1 MIPLDIGN
9 LVVAVTQQNVT
20 KAFSGVGKVTSIN
33 EVLGS
38 VTVSFFESPL
48 HTEVR
53 PIQIDPNLVE
63 SAELYEEAVVFIRD
77 ELTGIF
83 RRARY
88 IGPTRESLRR
98 VLFASDDSA
107 EVEEHEIYVPN
118 LLRGESFAP
127 LDFLA
132 TRCTDTPF
140 FTQWRTPFIQSY
152 VDQRRACRSIGSFL
166 CSSLEIEQHQIA
178 VVRRVLQDNIKK
190 YLLADEVGLGKTIEA
205 CLVIR
210 EHVLHGGSKKLV
222 LVAVPTGLVEQW
234 KAELTGRFNLGELLG
249 DSIFLCTHEQLEG
262 ALRRETPTMVVIDE
276 AHQIAPWGW
285 SEHEEESQ
293 SFNLVAEAAKNS
305 EVCLLLS
312 GTPLFGNEQNFLAM
326 LHILSPESY
335 EMTDDGKNQFLER
348 VNQRELLGGM
358 YQGFVENNDNAT
370 LTGILESITSLFP
383 HDVEL
388 QKQVEQAG
396 PILDWMAPDS
406 GEERST
412 CIRKLRKYIGENY
425 RLHQRMLRNRREDK
439 SIANLFPGLDGLR
452 LEKWEVDQRDF
463 SIDEYLDANR
473 ETLYQ
478 RNTVSKHFS
487 QEGFLNLLDR
497 YFASPILV
505 HDEAKTIL
513 ADSNN
518 VLDSEEK
525 EFLKMLAE
533 LGVIEQKSKDL
544 LLKTLVG
551 RLENEDPDAKIVVF
565 CDSSKLAD
573 IVYEQLFEQ
582 FGESIERHLSQATL
596 RFGTEES
603 IRVLVCDRRGED
615 GLNLHG
621 GKKVLIHYSIPRS
634 FTRIEQRNGRVNRY
648 SALIHARP
656 VESLVLAPNRS
667 SYLVRWIELLD
678 RPIGIFEESVA
689 SLQYILQE
697 KIDSAWDTVVGEGPG
712 ILTALYDE
720 FEGESGLIAQE
731 RMNINIQE
739 QLDSMNEEVQDAA
752 SFAEVLQDSD
762 RQAEQET
769 SQMFNWIQRGLNFQR
784 QRGENENTFRFK
796 YATGGVMGSRTLID
810 VISFLNHC
818 ITGID
823 REKSDYSSPVTALM
837 SHDRMLASHGNQIYP
852 MRFGQPF
859 VDTIYQWTQS
869 DPRGVCSAMIRQI
882 RAPLTKGPLL
892 FVKLFWLVS
901 GADTDCEDHER
912 RIADENIP
920 PRFFSHWIDEDGD
933 EVIKPR
939 LIEVL
944 DADYKNNDT
953 GETESNISYQ
963 DKRIRYDQWPL
974 LESEYPSD
982 SWTQLITMLGG
993 QSENIVD
1000 KFCQENYGVP
1010 CSELVSS
1017 LEAVNLVVLV
1027 GS

>member
-1 MIPLDIGN
+1 MPLDIGN
-9 LVVAVTQQNVT
+9 LVIEVAQQHVP
-20 KAFSGVGKVTSIN
+20 KAFVGVGKVTLIN
-33 EVLGS
+33 EVLGLA
-38 VTVSFFESPL
+38 TVSFFESPL
-48 HTEVR
+48 RTEVR
-53 PIQIDPNLVE
+53 PIEIEFDRIE
-63 SAELYEEAVVFIRD
+63 TAELYEEAVVFIKD
-77 ELTGIF
+77 DQTEIF

-88 IGPTRESLRR
+88 IGSTPGLLHR
-98 VLFASDDSA
+98 VLFSTDDSA

-118 LLRGESFAP
+118 LPRGESFAP

-132 TRCTDTPF
+132 TRCADTPF
-140 FTQWRTPFIQSY
+140 FTQWRAPFIQSY
-152 VDQRRACRSIGSFL
+152 IDQRRACRSIGSFL
-166 CSSLEIEQHQIA
+166 CSSLEIERHQIA

-222 LVAVPTGLVEQW
+222 LVAVPAGLVEQW
-234 KAELTGRFNLGELLG
+234 KAELTERFNLGELLG
-249 DSIFLCTHEQLEG
+249 DSIFVCTHEQFEG
-262 ALRRETPTMVVIDE
+262 ALRRETPTMIVIDE

-285 SEHEEESQ
+285 SEDENESQ
-293 SFNLVAEAAKNS
+293 SFNQVSEAAKNS

-326 LHILSPESY
+326 LHLLSPDSY
-335 EMTDDGKNQFLER
+335 EITDDGKNQFLER

-370 LTGILESITSLFP
+370 LTGILESITNLFP
-383 HDVEL
+383 DDVEL
-388 QKQVEQAG
+388 QKQAEQAG
-396 PILDWMAPDS
+396 PILDWMASDS

-439 SIANLFPGLDGLR
+439 SIANLFPGLDGLK

-463 SIDEYLDANR
+463 SIDGYLDANR

-478 RNTVSKHFS
+478 RNTVSNHFS
-487 QEGFLNLLDR
+487 QEGFLNLLDK

-513 ADSNN
+513 AGKTN

-533 LGVIEQKSKDL
+533 LGVIEQKSKDSL
-544 LLKTLVG
+544 LRTLID
-551 RLENEDPDAKIVVF
+551 RFEKEEPTAKIVVF

-573 IVYEQLFEQ
+573 MVYDQLFER

-634 FTRIEQRNGRVNRY
+634 FSRIEQRNGRVNRY

-656 VESLVLAPNRS
+656 VESLVLAPDRP

-678 RPIGIFEESVA
+678 QPIGIFERSVA
-689 SLQYILQE
+689 SLQYILQ
-697 KIDSAWDTVVGEGPG
+697 KQIDSAWATVVEKGPG
-712 ILTALYDE
+712 ILTALRDE
-720 FEGESGLIAQE
+720 FDGEKGLIAQE
-731 RMNINIQE
+731 RMKINIQE
-739 QLDSMNEEVQDAA
+739 ELDSMNEEVQEAA
-752 SFAEVLQDSD
+752 SFAEVLQASD

-769 SQMFNWIQRGLNFQR
+769 AQMFNWIQRGLNFQR
-784 QRGENENTFRFK
+784 QRGANNNTFRFS
-796 YATGGVMGSRTLID
+796 YTTGGVRGPRTLID
-810 VISFLNHC
+810 VISFLKHC

-823 REKSDYSSPVTALM
+823 REESDYSSPVTALM
-837 SHDRMLASHGNQIYP
+837 SHDRMLASQGDQIYP

-859 VDTIYQWTQS
+859 VDTIYEWTKS
-869 DPRGVCSAMIRQI
+869 DPRGICSTMIRQI
-882 RAPLTKGPLL
+882 DIPLKNGPLL
-892 FVKLFWLVS
+892 FVKFFWVIT
-901 GADTDCEDHER
+901 GAHTNSEDYER
-912 RIADENIP
+912 RIADEEIP
-920 PRFFSHWIDEDGD
+920 PRCLSHWIDENGR
-933 EVIKPR
+933 EVNKPI

-944 DADYKNNDT
+944 GADYKNEDRGKPKSKLT
-953 GETESNISYQ
+953 YR
-963 DKRIRYDQWPL
+963 DKRIEYDKWPL
-974 LESEYPSD
+974 LESKYPSE
-982 SWTQLITMLGG
+982 SWSQLIRMLGG
-993 QSENIVD
+993 QSEDIVNTY
-1000 KFCQENYGVP
+1000 CQKDYGVSR
-1010 CSELVSS
+1010 SELVTS
-1017 LEAVNLVVLV
+1017 LESVSLVILV